1 MPDRYMDV
9 KDYTETVSVRLTKAQ
24 VERVKH
30 YAKECG
36 MSVSDVIRRWIDDL
50 DVLPMIPAELKSI
63 IRQKTDAAT
72 RGKKIANVLDLHFN
86 SWLT

>member
-1 MPDRYMDV
+1 MDIL
-9 KDYTETVSVRLTKAQ
+9 DYTSMVSVRLTEGQ
-24 VERVKH
+24 VARVKH

-36 MSVSDVIRRWIDDL
+36 MSVSDVIRQWVDDL
-50 DVLPMIPAELKSI
+50 DVLPMIPDELKAI

-72 RGKKIANVLDLHFN
+72 RGQKIVNVLNLHFN